1 MPLDNVD
8 EEEEELFG
16 EMYLTDNQKAF
27 EEVEDEYMEKKEE
40 MMSKEYTRNKTLF
53 EENGYVVVARDF
65 VSHEM
70 ADMFTQYALFEMVN
84 SEEPNRDEQVP
95 GAYSNYAN
103 NLAETLLIGLKG
115 EVEGHTGKTLIP
127 TYSYYRVYKAGD
139 VLEDHKD
146 RPACE
151 ISATIMMGYRHAPN
165 SEDGTEIDGIDMY
178 NWALHGYVNGEKK
191 YFPHSASGAVIYKGC
206 ELEHGRDKFNVGE
219 YSYQVQLFLHYVDAD
234 GPYAKEWAFDK
245 RPSVGLKKET
255 IARVYGNDTTD
266 C

>member
-1 MPLDNVD
+1 MPLDNV
-8 EEEEELFG
+8 EEELFG

-27 EEVEDEYMEKKEE
+27 EEVECEYMDKRDE
-40 MMSKEYTRNKTLF
+40 MMDIENTRNKTLF

-65 VSHEM
+65 VSSEL
-70 ADMFTQYALFEMVN
+70 ADIFTQYALFEMVN
-84 SEEPNRDEQVP
+84 TEEPNNDPQVP
-95 GAYSNYAN
+95 GAYSEYTN
-103 NLAETLLIGLKG
+103 NLAECFLMGFQHV
-115 EVEGHTGKTLIP
+115 VEGHTGKTLIP

-151 ISATIMMGYRHAPN
+151 ISATIMMGFKYVCNLGGGRQLAR
-165 SEDGTEIDGIDMY
+165 DY

-191 YFPHSASGAVIYKGC
+191 YFPHSSGGAVIYKGC
-206 ELEHGRDKFNVGE
+206 ELEHGRDKFEVGE
-219 YSYQVQLFLHYVDAD
+219 KSYQVQLFLHYVDAD

-245 RPSVGLKKET
+245 RLSVGLKKET